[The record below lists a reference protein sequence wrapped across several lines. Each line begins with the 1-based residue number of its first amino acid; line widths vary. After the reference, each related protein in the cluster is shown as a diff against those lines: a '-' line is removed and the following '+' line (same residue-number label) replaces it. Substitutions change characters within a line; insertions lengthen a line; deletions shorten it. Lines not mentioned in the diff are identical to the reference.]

1 MIEWAAIGYELLVF
15 ALMGVSGV
23 GIGILAGWRQPVLL
37 AAFAVLFSG
46 AIRVVTT
53 LMMWS
58 FGAYEVITEAWW
70 IASGLIAAMS
80 TVFVVSKKRA
90 EIVPAMA
97 IFGAMVG
104 VSIVT
109 KYVLRI
115 GERHHRD
122 SVSAVETALLL
133 FQGELSP
140 LEWPPEEKRGLVYP
154 LMLALGSDGRL
165 LVGLTPVIFL
175 SLVLAAGWL
184 AHRVL
189 RPTWSEKSWWVAIVS
204 VTAFSLTVPII
215 RVAYTYLN
223 AHTYVALGLVAIVVG
238 LTLSNTRESL
248 TPATITLVTAGS
260 VVATAARVEAIIMVG
275 VVLLALASR
284 PWVSGL
290 VNRWGVFLPF
300 AAAGLT
306 LTWWL
311 GVIDSEV
318 PTSYGVTAWLA
329 AGVAVVVAG
338 LIASPLLDKVRRYLF
353 ALAIAGVALVMVAIP
368 LASGNPV
375 PWVLAQF
382 NNVVRG
388 YGGWGIAGPAFF
400 AVLALAG
407 WRRHSPEY
415 RQIATLTVAVLFLA
429 PFSQLF
435 DGGFGGGFGRDGFYD
450 SVNRMW
456 LHSLGLAVTTLLIG
470 LTEFFRDIVQR
481 AKPQKAS
488 NISARD

>member
-1 MIEWAAIGYELLVF
+1 MIEWAAIADELLVF
-15 ALMGVSGV
+15 ALIGVSGV
-23 GIGILAGWRQPVLL
+23 GMGMMAGWRQPVLL

-46 AIRVVTT
+46 AVRVLTT
-53 LMMWS
+53 LLMWS
-58 FGAYEVITEAWW
+58 FSAYQLITEAWW
-70 IASGLIAAMS
+70 IASGLIAAV
-80 TVFVVSKKRA
+80 TVVFVVWKKRG
-90 EIVPAMA
+90 EILPAMA
-97 IFGAMVG
+97 IFGGMVG
-104 VSIVT
+104 VSLIT

-154 LMLALGSDGRL
+154 LMLALGGDGRL

-184 AHRVL
+184 AYTVL
-189 RPTWSEKSWWVAIVS
+189 APRWSEKSWWFAIAV

-223 AHTYVALGLVAIVVG
+223 AHTFVALGLLAIVVA
-238 LTLSNTRESL
+238 LIVSNTRKSL
-248 TPATITLVTAGS
+248 TPATITLATVAS
-260 VVATAARVEAIIMVG
+260 VVATTARVEAIIMVG
-275 VVLLALASR
+275 VVLLAIASR
-284 PWVSGL
+284 PWIKGIA
-290 VNRWGVFLPF
+290 NRIGVFLPF
-300 AAAGLT
+300 ALAGVT
-306 LTWWL
+306 LSWWL

-318 PTSYGVTAWLA
+318 PASYGVTAWLA
-329 AGVAVVVAG
+329 AAAATAVAA
-338 LIASPLLDKVRRYLF
+338 LIASPVIDRVRRYLF
-353 ALAIAGVALVMVAIP
+353 GAAIVGVALVMIAIP
-368 LASGNPV
+368 LASGDPL

-400 AVLALAG
+400 AAIALLG
-407 WRRHSPEY
+407 WRRRSGEY
-415 RQIATLTVAVLFLA
+415 RQIATIAIVVIFLS

-456 LHSLGLAVTTLLIG
+456 LHSLGLAFTALLIG
-470 LTEFFRDIVQR
+470 LTEFFRDIAQR
-481 AKPQKAS
+481 AERQKVS
-488 NISARD
+488 NISSRD